1 MHDFVTVYLLLDAF
15 SAPQLKQFPKI
26 MILKVNQGLHLC
38 NSKEGHFYLSPF
50 LSDQMI
56 YP

>member
-1 MHDFVTVYLLLDAF
+1 MHDFVTDQLLLAVVLVW
-15 SAPQLKQFPKI
+15 QLKQFPKI

-56 YP
+56 